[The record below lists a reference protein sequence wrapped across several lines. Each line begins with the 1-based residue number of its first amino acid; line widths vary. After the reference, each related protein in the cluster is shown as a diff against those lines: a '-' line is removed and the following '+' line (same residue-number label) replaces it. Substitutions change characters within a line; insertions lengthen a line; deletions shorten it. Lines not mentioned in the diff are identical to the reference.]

1 AMVAQRTQKG
11 LCGVHHRA
19 DREVVESYYRA
30 IQSRG
35 TAEETIVGLFADD
48 AVYIEP
54 FSKGTVSGETTTHS
68 GKAAIHDFF
77 RGSWHARP
85 PDMRLTL
92 DTISI
97 DGSFV
102 RADWTCTADV
112 FGSPMRGFDR
122 YLIRDGRIA
131 RLE

>member
-1 AMVAQRTQKG
+1 MPR
-11 LCGVHHRA
+11 GVNRIPDPA
-19 DREVVESYYRA
+19 TSG
-30 IQSRG
+30 G
-35 TAEETIVGLFADD
+35 TAEETIVDLFADD

-102 RADWTCTADV
+102 RADWTCTAEV

-131 RLE
+131 RLETTVTQPPSTITFGAT